1 MEEINMKIKHV
12 IMSLGLVLVTGAA
25 GLFCLSNKTSS
36 EPMIEA
42 KADTTT
48 ENTTIYVEVCSAWHE
63 FDAAARIYA
72 PSLAASFIKPNTIK
86 TATADHN
93 ALYSF
98 TVPAGVSSF
107 YIYRMDK
114 DNADSTGG
122 VWNSTALINYSSS
135 YNYYNVTSLN
145 GSDCP
150 YTPGWMNVF
159 QRYAANHQDFRLT
172 IINENYDWFKDNA
185 KTVLRFWDGTEI
197 DFSRFI
203 CFKDSAIYTN
213 TLTCSTQTN
222 TSSPAIYAAGFNI
235 FRKSSDGSITYTQ
248 TGNWT
253 FTYENKDMNAF
264 VIKAKNG
271 GDAEF
276 YNGEGQSK
284 VIGAEYNA
292 MAYGIFF
299 LETTKTICYGKE
311 EDNNYDALSAVW
323 NKLNGAANASTNG
336 NNLLKTSE
344 EIAAFQSST
353 EYYTHDAYLRYA
365 HIVGKYPSLDNYLD
379 ISGSLTNK
387 TIIGDSSN
395 TYIFV
400 IVIASIVT
408 ISVAGASLLFIKR
421 KRETH

>member
-1 MEEINMKIKHV
+1 MNMRIKHV

-25 GLFCLSNKTSS
+25 GLFCLSNNASS
-36 EPMIEA
+36 ESMIEA

-72 PSLAASFIKPNTIK
+72 SSAASPFIKSNTIK
-86 TATADHN
+86 TATEGRN

-98 TVPAGVSSF
+98 TVPAGISSF
-107 YIYRMDK
+107 RICRMNK
-114 DNADSTGG
+114 DNADSAGG
-122 VWNSTALINYSSS
+122 IWNSTPLINYYSSC
-135 YNYYNVTSLN
+135 NYYNITSLDGEN
-145 GSDCP
+145 CP
-150 YTPGWMNVF
+150 YDSGWMNVF
-159 QRYAANHQDFRLT
+159 YRNNANKKDFRLT
-172 IINENYDWFKDNA
+172 VINEDYNWFDANA
-185 KTVLRFWDGTEI
+185 KTIIRFWDGTEI
-197 DFSRFI
+197 TFNRFI
-203 CFKDSAIYTN
+203 PYYGSGIYTN
-213 TLTCSTQTN
+213 TLTCDTLGAYSDPT
-222 TSSPAIYAAGFNI
+222 IYATGFNI

-248 TGNWT
+248 TGNWA

-271 GDAEF
+271 ERAQF

-299 LETTKTICYGKE
+299 LETTNTICYGKE
-311 EDNNYDALSAVW
+311 EDNNYAALSAVW
-323 NKLNGAANASTNG
+323 NQLKGAANASTNG

-387 TIIGDSSN
+387 TIIGDPSN